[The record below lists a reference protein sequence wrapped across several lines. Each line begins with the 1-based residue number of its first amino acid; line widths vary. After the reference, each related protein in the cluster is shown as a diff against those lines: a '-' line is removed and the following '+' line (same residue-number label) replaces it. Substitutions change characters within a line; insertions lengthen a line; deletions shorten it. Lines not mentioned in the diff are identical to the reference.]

1 MQFARRS
8 RASIFTRD
16 SNAPSRRS
24 AIPIP
29 SSPVGCCA
37 DAHHPWINGTPGSLC
52 QHPAFSA
59 GAGRNRNRDAGD
71 FAVGAGTLRLSVTPA
86 DFGVAILAVAWRN
99 GKPFL
104 QSDARI
110 FRRNSAGAPAA
121 TGEVVPLIGRITP
134 SLNVRS
140 LGRKLARIFECVD
153 CLHIFVAPDRFDSRK
168 AQRESTR
175 MARARLD

>member
-29 SSPVGCCA
+29 SSPVGYCA
-37 DAHHPWINGTPGSLC
+37 HAHHRWINGTPGSLC

-59 GAGRNRNRDAGD
+59 RAGRNRNRDAGD
-71 FAVGAGTLRLSVTPA
+71 FAVGAGTLRLLLHPP
-86 DFGVAILAVAWRN
+86 ILASPSSPLPGATES
-99 GKPFL
+99 PSSSPTPES
-104 QSDARI
+104 SDETAREH
-110 FRRNSAGAPAA
+110 RRR
-121 TGEVVPLIGRITP
+121 VVSPIGRITP

-140 LGRKLARIFECVD
+140 LGGELPRIFECVD
-153 CLHIFVAPDRFDSRK
+153 CVHIFVAPDRFDSRK